1 MTLLSLGGL
10 VVFLGGLFGLA
21 GHGIWR
27 AITTDTE
34 SATDTDS
41 AADTESDRFAA
52 CRWTAPTAEVP
63 DTVPPAW
70 VMAYR
75 AEQDG

>member
-1 MTLLSLGGL
+1 MTLLSMSGL

-27 AITTDTE
+27 AVKAEAEGDGVAE
-34 SATDTDS
+34 
-41 AADTESDRFAA
+41 
-52 CRWTAPTAEVP
+52 CRPTGRPVGIP
-63 DTVPPAW
+63 DTVPPEW

-75 AEQDG
+75 TDRDG

>member
-1 MTLLSLGGL
+1 MTLLSMSGL

-27 AITTDTE
+27 AVKAEAEGQAIAECRPTE
-34 SATDTDS
+34 HS
-41 AADTESDRFAA
+41 
-52 CRWTAPTAEVP
+52 PGIP
-63 DTVPPAW
+63 DTVPPEW

-75 AEQDG
+75 TDQDG